1 MKEIWQTG
9 FIEPMMAFLNQTG
22 SFLPHLVAMLV
33 VLMLG
38 LLTAWAVK
46 TVVFRVLTTAKF
58 DQYSGRVG
66 LSLALSRSGIRETP
80 AHWVGRVAFWVI
92 VLIFLML
99 GLEALD
105 FKPVD
110 QFVAQV
116 FSYLPHMLIA
126 VVILIVGFLLGN
138 FFARATL
145 IAAVNAQIVEARFLA
160 RAVRIATLLLALA
173 MAFDQLGI
181 AKTVIV
187 AAFSIIL
194 GGVVLAFSIAFGLG
208 ARDAAKQF
216 IERRLKREE
225 ARGEKEENFSHL

>member
-1 MKEIWQTG
+1 MKEVWQTG
-9 FIEPMMAFLNQTG
+9 FIEPMKAFLNQTG
-22 SFLPHLVAMLV
+22 AFLPHLVAMIV

-38 LLTAWAVK
+38 VLIAWAVK
-46 TVVFRVLTTAKF
+46 NAVFRVLTTAKF
-58 DQYSGRVG
+58 DQYSGRIG
-66 LSLALSRSGIRETP
+66 LSLALSKSGIRETP
-80 AHWVGRVAFWVI
+80 AHWVGRIAYWTI

-99 GLEALD
+99 GLGVLD
-105 FKPVD
+105 LKPVD

-126 VVILIVGFLLGN
+126 VLILIVGFLLAN

-160 RAVRIATLLLALA
+160 RAVRIAILLLALA

-181 AKTVIV
+181 AKNVIV
-187 AAFSIIL
+187 AAFSITL
-194 GGVVLAFSIAFGLG
+194 GGVVLAFAIAFGLG

-216 IERRLKREE
+216 IERRLKREQE
-225 ARGEKEENFSHL
+225 QKEEDFSHL

>member
-1 MKEIWQTG
+1 MNEVWQTG
-9 FIEPMMAFLNQTG
+9 FIEPMKAFLSQTG
-22 SFLPHLVAMLV
+22 AFLPHLVAMIV

-38 LLTAWAVK
+38 ILIAWAIK
-46 TVVFRVLTTAKF
+46 TVVFRILTTAKF
-58 DQYSGRVG
+58 DQYSGRIG
-66 LSLALSRSGIRETP
+66 LSLALSKGGIRESP
-80 AHWVGRVAFWVI
+80 AHWVGRIAYWMI

-99 GLEALD
+99 GLGVLD
-105 FKPVD
+105 LKPVD

-126 VVILIVGFLLGN
+126 VVILIVGFLLSN

-160 RAVRIATLLLALA
+160 RVVRIAILLLALA

-187 AAFSIIL
+187 AAFSITL

-216 IERRLKREE
+216 IERRLKRERE
-225 ARGEKEENFSHL
+225 QKEEDFSHL